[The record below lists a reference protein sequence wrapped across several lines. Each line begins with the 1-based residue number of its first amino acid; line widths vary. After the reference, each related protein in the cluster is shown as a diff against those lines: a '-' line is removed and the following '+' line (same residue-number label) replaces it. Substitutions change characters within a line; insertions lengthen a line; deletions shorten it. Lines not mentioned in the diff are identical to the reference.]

1 LEILLKRPHDSAVDT
16 YSLGV
21 CLYYMIFGN
30 YPFNGSTFEELCL
43 HVQQSN
49 LTFPSNINSSS
60 HLKDLLLKM
69 LAHHQ
74 HRILLADVLS
84 HQWISNGIAPTS
96 YRDRLSSDDD
106 S

>member
-1 LEILLKRPHDSAVDT
+1 MEILLKRPHDSSVDT

-21 CLYYMIFGN
+21 CLFYMIFGN
-30 YPFNGSTFEELCL
+30 YPFNGTTFEDLCL
-43 HVQQSN
+43 NVQQSN
-49 LTFPSNINSSS
+49 VTFPSNSNSS
-60 HLKDLLLKM
+60 HLRDLLLKM

-74 HRILLADVLS
+74 HRISLADVLS
-84 HQWISNGIAPTS
+84 HNWLSNGIAPSS